1 VPSVLPKELAV
12 DRIATHPYLLL
23 QLWLIGYDMSS
34 SRADYW
40 NSDGAKELDNMSI
53 EQWLQRQNQS
63 EQWVPDELQAVRDW
77 FWLMENFPPIQSNI
91 SALFGSVMLYK
102 RTRFLSAE
110 GFYLK
115 GVFRWENGT
124 GTFVNAIADA
134 IIRLG
139 GSIST
144 SSQVTAIDY
153 TDPNQVIV
161 KLATGETMIA
171 KKVVIATSLPSS
183 SYISYNPLLPTSP
196 NYMRLFQSITSSD
209 NDAVQLI
216 MTWSAKWYLTQ
227 GNIILPDP
235 LKQPS
240 CDVYGPVFEVTPSN
254 STDGILRIIVLD
266 CARSYDCIILNATS
280 NTTRDTKVTT
290 SAKNWFKSV
299 YSLLNIPVGSSP
311 IDDLFI
317 ETDIWDWRTLKPL
330 LPAMTYYYPPNG
342 SLVAYGNALRAS
354 IANRIY
360 WGGSERGVDGLHWM
374 EGAIQRGNDVACEV
388 LADIGLVPNCTIYSN
403 WIQYMAHLARSTTR
417 YQKLFN
423 LYNLNL
429 NNINQ
434 FVCQIVK
441 QTGYECVSE
450 KQPWRQPINEVEKQ
464 INTSLNAAL
473 AHSDQIEEQ
482 IRSAA
487 LLAGKIYGSNFFETK
502 QIKT

>member
-1 VPSVLPKELAV
+1 LKKK
-12 DRIATHPYLLL
+12 LL
-23 QLWLIGYDMSS
+23 I
-34 SRADYW
+34 
-40 NSDGAKELDNMSI
+40 
-53 EQWLQRQNQS
+53 
-63 EQWVPDELQAVRDW
+63 
-77 FWLMENFPPIQSNI
+77 
-91 SALFGSVMLYK
+91 
-102 RTRFLSAE
+102 
-110 GFYLK
+110 
-115 GVFRWENGT
+115 
-124 GTFVNAIADA
+124 
-134 IIRLG
+134 
-139 GSIST
+139 
-144 SSQVTAIDY
+144 
-153 TDPNQVIV
+153 
-161 KLATGETMIA
+161 
-171 KKVVIATSLPSS
+171 
-183 SYISYNPLLPTSP
+183 
-196 NYMRLFQSITSSD
+196 
-209 NDAVQLI
+209 
-216 MTWSAKWYLTQ
+216 
-227 GNIILPDP
+227 
-235 LKQPS
+235 KQPS

-266 CARSYDCIILNATS
+266 CERSYDCIIRNATS
-280 NTTRDTKVTT
+280 NTTRDTKVTA

-299 YSLLNIPVGSSP
+299 YSLLSIPVALSP

-317 ETDIWDWRTLKPL
+317 ETDIWDWRTQKPL
-330 LPAMTYYYPPNG
+330 IPATIYYYPPNG

-403 WIQYMAHLARSTTR
+403 WIQYMAHLARNTTR

-450 KQPWRQPINEVEKQ
+450 KQPWRQPINGVEKQ

-473 AHSDQIEEQ
+473 AHSDQIEGQ
-482 IRSAA
+482 IQSAA
-487 LLAGKIYGSNFFETK
+487 LLAGKIYGLNFFKTK